1 MLQLMGFQRVGHG
14 LAKATATTDLFS
26 FYLFFFFFLSFHFNS
41 LSFFRSKSI
50 TALLKMYWD
59 FYISSYKPSL

>member
-1 MLQLMGFQRVGHG
+1 MLQLMGLQRVGHG
-14 LAKATATTDLFS
+14 LATEQQQQQT
-26 FYLFFFFFLSFHFNS
+26 SFHFNS